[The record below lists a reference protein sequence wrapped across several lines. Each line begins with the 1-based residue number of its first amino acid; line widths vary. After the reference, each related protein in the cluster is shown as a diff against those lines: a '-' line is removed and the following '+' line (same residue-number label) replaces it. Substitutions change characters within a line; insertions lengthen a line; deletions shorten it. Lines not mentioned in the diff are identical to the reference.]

1 MPPLPRSTKLLVVG
15 QHRPS
20 LDVVDVVPTHKL
32 ELIKVQ
38 GVLNS
43 VDVVIVQD
51 ITSMVVGQDCLTTR
65 AILQGLAHARNMLKM
80 SITYDVIMAAVDDVA
95 TTVLEVNTIAI
106 DERSRG

>member
-20 LDVVDVVPTHKL
+20 LNVVDVVPTQEL
-32 ELIKVQ
+32 EFIKVQ

-51 ITSMVVGQDCLTTR
+51 ITSMVVGQDCLATR
-65 AILQGLAHARNMLKM
+65 AILQGLAHAKDMLKM
-80 SITYDVIMAAVDDVA
+80 SMTYDVIMAAVDDVA
-95 TTVLEVNTIAI
+95 TAVLEVYSVTV